1 MNQSSLK
8 DFFQIAFR
16 SKVKVTLL
24 FLLSFGI
31 PSAFLLFLAI
41 RGIENDQALLEQR
54 LLAEHNRIANSLV
67 AEVENVISSVEND
80 LIRLLDETPDN
91 GGPDRSLSGIRFES
105 SLLVD
110 EVFLIQGD
118 DLVYPGTVLLYS
130 EGDYQPSGQNRF
142 NTQGIE
148 NIIAGAERNEFQ
160 LKDYNRALELYSLAL
175 GSSVATDV
183 KADLRMRLA
192 RVYIRKGEMVRAI
205 ETFDLVAQR
214 FANNRL
220 PGGLP
225 GGLVARLESVKL
237 THQLGDST
245 EAKNRL
251 VDLFQKLLNSSWSLS
266 RTQFRFVR
274 SQIETLAAELAK
286 LTIPD
291 GSDSFHLAETFRE
304 RADSL
309 VIRTD
314 YLLAVKAGVLSI
326 VLDSTGL
333 STERPTIYRRLIS
346 VNLDKKTMLVIAI
359 VASNRNDDIAVAGT
373 IINQA
378 ELATSVLPDLIDG
391 NELGDNTA
399 LMIKSENRS
408 TIYGE
413 SLPVESRLTV
423 TATFK
428 EGFPPWRIE
437 LYQVDPDFF
446 ESLISGQ
453 QSFYIYALITVMLA
467 MIFGAIMTTR
477 MMSRELELARM
488 KSDFVSTV
496 SHEFRSPLTSIRQL
510 AEMLGSDRVSSEERR
525 KRYYDVILEQ
535 SERLSLLV
543 SNILDLARIDEQ
555 RFNLEYEEVDISQLL
570 NTIVVRARKQ
580 GGEEG
585 IAIRLNI
592 DDELPPVSVD
602 PDAITHIM
610 TNLID
615 NAIKYSNESP
625 DVAIGVKAD
634 GRELVITVSDK
645 GIGIPKGEIDK
656 VFERFYRVGDEFTR
670 KVKGSGLGLALVRE
684 LVQAHSGTIKILSEP
699 KRSSTFTIRLP
710 MSNDK
715 ENNRG

>member
-41 RGIENDQALLEQR
+41 RGIENDRALLEQR

-91 GGPDRSLSGIRFES
+91 GGPDRSLSGIGFES

-148 NIIAGAERNEFQ
+148 NTIAEAERNEFQ

-192 RVYIRKGEMVRAI
+192 RVYIRRGEMVRAI

-237 THQLGDST
+237 IHQLGDST
-245 EAKNRL
+245 QAKNRL

-274 SQIETLAAELAK
+274 SQIETLASELAK
-286 LTIPD
+286 LTMPD
-291 GSDSFHLAETFRE
+291 GSNSFHLAHTFRE

-333 STERPTIYRRLIS
+333 STERATIYRSLIF
-346 VNLDKKTMLVIAI
+346 VNLEKTMLVIAKA
-359 VASNRNDDIAVAGT
+359 VSNHNDDITAAGT
-373 IINQA
+373 VINQT
-378 ELATSVLPDLIDG
+378 ELVTSVLPNLIDG
-391 NELGDNTA
+391 DELGDNAA
-399 LMIKSENRS
+399 LLIKSENGA

-413 SLPVESRLTV
+413 SLPVESRRTV

-437 LYQVDPDFF
+437 LYQIDPDFF

-453 QSFYIYALITVMLA
+453 QSFYIYSLITVMLA

>member
-1 MNQSSLK
+1 
-8 DFFQIAFR
+8 
-16 SKVKVTLL
+16 
-24 FLLSFGI
+24 
-31 PSAFLLFLAI
+31 
-41 RGIENDQALLEQR
+41 
-54 LLAEHNRIANSLV
+54 
-67 AEVENVISSVEND
+67 
-80 LIRLLDETPDN
+80 
-91 GGPDRSLSGIRFES
+91 
-105 SLLVD
+105 
-110 EVFLIQGD
+110 
-118 DLVYPGTVLLYS
+118 
-130 EGDYQPSGQNRF
+130 
-142 NTQGIE
+142 
-148 NIIAGAERNEFQ
+148 
-160 LKDYNRALELYSLAL
+160 
-175 GSSVATDV
+175 
-183 KADLRMRLA
+183 
-192 RVYIRKGEMVRAI
+192 
-205 ETFDLVAQR
+205 
-214 FANNRL
+214 
-220 PGGLP
+220 
-225 GGLVARLESVKL
+225 
-237 THQLGDST
+237 
-245 EAKNRL
+245 
-251 VDLFQKLLNSSWSLS
+251 
-266 RTQFRFVR
+266 
-274 SQIETLAAELAK
+274 
-286 LTIPD
+286 
-291 GSDSFHLAETFRE
+291 
-304 RADSL
+304 
-309 VIRTD
+309 
-314 YLLAVKAGVLSI
+314 
-326 VLDSTGL
+326 
-333 STERPTIYRRLIS
+333 
-346 VNLDKKTMLVIAI
+346 
-359 VASNRNDDIAVAGT
+359 
-373 IINQA
+373 
-378 ELATSVLPDLIDG
+378 
-391 NELGDNTA
+391 
-399 LMIKSENRS
+399 
-408 TIYGE
+408 
-413 SLPVESRLTV
+413 
-423 TATFK
+423 
-428 EGFPPWRIE
+428 
-437 LYQVDPDFF
+437 
-446 ESLISGQ
+446 
-453 QSFYIYALITVMLA
+453 
-467 MIFGAIMTTR
+467 
-477 MMSRELELARM
+477 M